1 MYNIRL
7 KGAVFFMIG
16 DTLKQERENQN
27 LSLQDVEQGTSIR
40 ALYIE
45 AIESGDYDKLP
56 GEVYAKGFIKN
67 YANFLNLDGDALVKQ
82 FIQEISPA
90 TTIPAENPASAESKP
105 AEEIKTAEPDEDSI
119 TTPRSKR
126 RNKSESEET
135 DSRKYIIAAA
145 LVLLLVGG
153 IFYGFSGSGEEPPA
167 VTQNEENQPA
177 DNPQVAQVTPPEP
190 QPVAQPPADNVS
202 LQATFSGDCWTQVV
216 IDGALI
222 YEGMINAGQVFDWTG
237 NQSVYVVLGNAG
249 AVNFVMNG
257 QNIGT
262 LGEEGA
268 VVERNFVR

>member
-1 MYNIRL
+1 
-7 KGAVFFMIG
+7 MIG
-16 DTLKQERENQN
+16 DTLKKERENQN

-82 FIQEISPA
+82 FVQEISPA

-119 TTPRSKR
+119 TTPRSRR
-126 RNKSESEET
+126 RNKSESEEN
-135 DSRKYIIAAA
+135 DSRKFLIAAA
-145 LVLLLVGG
+145 AAVLLLIGG
-153 IFYGFSGSGEEPPA
+153 IFYGFSGSDEETPT
-167 VTQNEENQPA
+167 VTQNDETQPA
-177 DNPQVAQVTPPEP
+177 DNSQVAQVTPPEP
-190 QPVAQPPADNVS
+190 QPVAPPPPADNVS

-257 QNIGT
+257 QNIGA